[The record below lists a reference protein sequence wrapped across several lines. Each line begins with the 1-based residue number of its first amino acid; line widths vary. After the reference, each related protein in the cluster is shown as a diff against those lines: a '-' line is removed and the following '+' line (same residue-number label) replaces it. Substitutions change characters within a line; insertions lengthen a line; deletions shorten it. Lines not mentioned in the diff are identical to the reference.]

1 MRCQLRIP
9 HEPYGGCGRDEL
21 FSMQSRKYLCVF
33 FLCLRFFFS
42 SENQAPSSHAGSLM
56 QGSTSGGMTNTSCLL
71 DPNPNVQV
79 ITLNMCGNGI
89 VETGEQC
96 DPGEGIQSPCCD
108 SATCQFLPGAVCD
121 PASSPCC
128 TEQCNFSPSTQV
140 CRPAVDPTC
149 DTAEMCTGNSSACPP
164 DLFASNGGCL
174 FCFVLCF
181 FFWPPNCMY
190 MQRSKLRTEWLGMCQ
205 RPMYFINQWV
215 VFYTDGEW
223 CLELTTVC
231 LEQCQEAGASLN
243 LSQACP
249 SQNQQSCQVSCQ
261 DPTQS
266 NQCVQLQTELVDGS
280 PCGTLIY

>member
-9 HEPYGGCGRDEL
+9 HEPYCGCRRDEL
-21 FSMQSRKYLCVF
+21 FSMQSWKYLLRYFFYVDVDVDVF
-33 FLCLRFFFS
+33 FPTKLS
-42 SENQAPSSHAGSLM
+42 PSHAGSLM
-56 QGSTSGGMTNTSCLL
+56 QGSSSGGATNTSCLL
-71 DPNPNVQV
+71 DPNPNAQV

-96 DPGEGIQSPCCD
+96 DPGEGVQSPCCD

-174 FCFVLCF
+174 MLFG
-181 FFWPPNCMY
+181 
-190 MQRSKLRTEWLGMCQ
+190 LR
-205 RPMYFINQWV
+205 
-215 VFYTDGEW
+215 
-223 CLELTTVC
+223 
-231 LEQCQEAGASLN
+231 
-243 LSQACP
+243 
-249 SQNQQSCQVSCQ
+249 
-261 DPTQS
+261 
-266 NQCVQLQTELVDGS
+266 GS
-280 PCGTLIY
+280 